1 MNALIVS
8 KSQPQIVREHLQQG
22 KAITPAQA
30 LLVYGISRLA
40 PAIERLRDSG
50 MAIDTTMREDEVGKR
65 YASYSLRRPIEVNS
79 KVQVVAGAG
88 IGLPRW
94 VRKLAGGKVV
104 SKFHDSSLV
113 EFTKGA
119 EKGLFWLNDKELV
132 NVG

>member
-50 MAIDTTMREDEVGKR
+50 LVIDTTMREDEVGKR
-65 YASYSLRRPIEVNS
+65 YASYTLRRPIEAGS
-79 KVQVVAGAG
+79 KVQVVAGGG

-94 VRKLAGGKVV
+94 VRKLTGGTVV
-104 SKFHDSSLV
+104 VKARDASLV
-113 EFTKGA
+113 EFTRAG
-119 EKGLFWLNDKELV
+119 ERGRFWLNDKELV